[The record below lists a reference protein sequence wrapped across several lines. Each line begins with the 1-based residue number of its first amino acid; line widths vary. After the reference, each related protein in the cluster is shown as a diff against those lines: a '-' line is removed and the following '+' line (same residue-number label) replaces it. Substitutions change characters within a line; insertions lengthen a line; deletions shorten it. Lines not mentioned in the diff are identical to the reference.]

1 MKHRIQIMLSE
12 DQANYLRDVS
22 VRTGETVASFV
33 RRAVA
38 SLMSPQRVSPQRSA
52 ALSSQPRQVDVQ
64 VPACAFPGL
73 KAADG

>member
-38 SLMSPQRVSPQRSA
+38 SLMSPPRVSPQRPA
-52 ALSSQPRQVDVQ
+52 APSSLPRQVDVQ
-64 VPACAFPGL
+64 VPASAFPGL